1 MSRIGVFGGSFDPP
15 HVGHLQVARQAADEL
30 GLDSVL
36 WVPARHSPF
45 KAEGQ
50 AEDATHRIAMAKLLV
65 EMDPRFHLDLRE
77 IDRPGP
83 SYTVDT
89 LLSLASE
96 FKMST
101 LFLIIGED
109 SYDSLP
115 RWKDSET
122 IRSLAQV
129 VVYRRESK
137 RGEGSHDLKSNTG
150 DHQHAPDILLSGEPV
165 FCSSSEIRDLVS
177 EKNPID
183 HLVPA
188 LVATYIQA
196 HRLYLDF

>member
-15 HVGHLQVARQAADEL
+15 HVGHLQVARQAADQL
-30 GLDSVL
+30 GLDRVL
-36 WVPARHSPF
+36 WIPALQSPF
-45 KAEGQ
+45 KVEGQ
-50 AEDATHRIAMAKLLV
+50 VEDAAHRIAMVNFLV
-65 EMDPRFHLDLRE
+65 EMDPRFHLDLR
-77 IDRPGP
+77 DVNRPGP

-96 FKMST
+96 FKLAT

-109 SYDSLP
+109 SYDGLP

-129 VVYRRESK
+129 VVYRRESQLGVK
-137 RGEGSHDLKSNTG
+137 PAIRSTYQS
-150 DHQHAPDILLSGEPV
+150 APDVLLSGEPV
-165 FCSSSEIRDLVS
+165 FCSSSEIRELVS
-177 EKNPID
+177 KKNPID

-188 LVATYIQA
+188 EVATYIQA
-196 HRLYLDF
+196 NRLYLEF